1 MAVARGLNIRVV
13 DSLFDPDRPS
23 DKVAQVRQRTSSRP
37 LYRVFLYLEGP
48 DLPFVQQVTYKLHET
63 FSPDSVTVV
72 RDISN
77 PRCKFEIW
85 TWGVFEVRAV
95 IEDRQGRTFSTSRYL
110 EYASQVGDPEVHFKK
125 T

>member
-1 MAVARGLNIRVV
+1 
-13 DSLFDPDRPS
+13 
-23 DKVAQVRQRTSSRP
+23 
-37 LYRVFLYLEGP
+37 
-48 DLPFVQQVTYKLHET
+48 
-63 FSPDSVTVV
+63 VTVV